1 MHIGLYFG
9 TPLCNMLSQLAV
21 VEVVVQVEVGQGWV
35 VDLVETTFQ
44 LH

>member
-9 TPLCNMLSQLAV
+9 TPLCNMLSLLAV

-35 VDLVETTFQ
+35 VDWVETTFQ